1 MLIGAIEAGG
11 TKFKCAVA
19 TSSGVILQDTTIKTT
34 TVEETM
40 EKVIKFF
47 LAFPIKTMGVGCF
60 GPICLDPSDERYG
73 MILDTPKKIWAN
85 YNILKA
91 LKDALKCNVKITTDV
106 NASAFGEYYYGY
118 KKKFQNLVY
127 VTIGTGIGGGIVY
140 NGSLVQ
146 GHHHPEI
153 GHMTL
158 KRDSNDNYP
167 STCPFH
173 SDCFEGLASGISL
186 DKRYNLSYDELAKRD
201 DLLRR
206 EANDIAQGIYNL
218 YLTFA
223 PDKIII
229 GGGVSHQE
237 KLLPLVREEFEKL
250 NNNYYTYKAVKSVD
264 ELIVSPTLKDNS
276 ALYGAIALGVIEK

>member
-1 MLIGAIEAGG
+1 
-11 TKFKCAVA
+11 
-19 TSSGVILQDTTIKTT
+19 
-34 TVEETM
+34 
-40 EKVIKFF
+40 
-47 LAFPIKTMGVGCF
+47 
-60 GPICLDPSDERYG
+60 
-73 MILDTPKKIWAN
+73 
-85 YNILKA
+85 
-91 LKDALKCNVKITTDV
+91 
-106 NASAFGEYYYGY
+106 
-118 KKKFQNLVY
+118 
-127 VTIGTGIGGGIVY
+127 
-140 NGSLVQ
+140 
-146 GHHHPEI
+146 
-153 GHMTL
+153 MTL
-158 KRDSNDNYP
+158 KRDSNDSYP

-206 EANDIAQGIYNL
+206 EANYIAQGIYNL